1 MSPRAAPNKGP
12 TRQGANPRK
21 PLQRVPTDLNHYD
34 RSDPFAAMNALRK
47 LLSLLPNNP
56 GAHQY
61 KMTPD
66 EHKLTMHL
74 LTIVEPFVGP
84 TISHHNITRMPNE
97 ILDEI
102 ASHVD
107 LKRDLLSLALTYHR
121 MRDVFLP
128 NHFRYRV
135 VKAKVSSMRVWHH
148 LAVCCASARKVRRLE
163 IMDERS
169 SESEIIMPPD
179 ITNTDADVESTYD
192 GLDLPAKQEKL
203 LVSAVAEMHGL
214 QSFKWSRTH
223 SLISIESLWPTLLN
237 CPQLSLVDLNENTM
251 FLPLED
257 QNTEEGGGSNR
268 ADEDTIVRSW
278 SQIYRLSGSPGNFSS
293 WG

>member
-1 MSPRAAPNKGP
+1 MSSRAAPKKP
-12 TRQGANPRK
+12 NPRK
-21 PLQRVPTDLNHYD
+21 PLQRVSTDLSHYD

-47 LLSLLPNNP
+47 LLSFLPNNP
-56 GAHQY
+56 GAHRY

-66 EHKLTMHL
+66 EHRLTMHL

-102 ASHVD
+102 ASYVD
-107 LKRDLLSLALTYHR
+107 LKRDLLSLALTCHR

-148 LAVCCASARKVRRLE
+148 LAACRASAQKVRRLE

-169 SESEIIMPPD
+169 SESEIIIPPN
-179 ITNTDADVESTYD
+179 IATTDADVESTYD
-192 GLDLPAKQEKL
+192 GLDLPAEQEKL

-237 CPQLSLVDLNENTM
+237 CPQLSLVDLNDNTM

-257 QNTEEGGGSNR
+257 QDPEEGGGNNY
-268 ADEDTIVRSW
+268 AEEDTIVRSLLR
-278 SQIYRLSGSPGNFSS
+278 IDLLSDSPGNFSS

>member
-1 MSPRAAPNKGP
+1 MPSHAAPSKRP
-12 TRQGANPRK
+12 AQQGANPRK
-21 PLQRVPTDLNHYD
+21 PLQRVSTNLSDYD

-47 LLSLLPNNP
+47 LLSFLPSNP

-84 TISHHNITRMPNE
+84 TISRNNITRMPNE

-102 ASHVD
+102 ASYVD
-107 LKRDLLSLALTYHR
+107 LKRDLLSLALTCHR

-148 LAVCCASARKVRRLE
+148 LAVCRASARKVRRLE
-163 IMDERS
+163 IMDERG
-169 SESEIIMPPD
+169 SESEIIIPPN
-179 ITNTDADVESTYD
+179 ITTTDADVETTYD
-192 GLDLPAKQEKL
+192 GLDLPAEQEKL

-214 QSFKWSRTH
+214 QSFKWSRAH
-223 SLISIESLWPTLLN
+223 SLISIESLWHTLLN
-237 CPQLSLVDLNENTM
+237 CPQLSLVDLNDNAM

-257 QNTEEGGGSNR
+257 QDTGEEGESSHT
-268 ADEDTIVRSW
+268 DEDTIVRLW
-278 SQIYRLSGSPGNFSS
+278 L
-293 WG
+293 